1 MMIAAGIANAQT
13 TTQFAGGV
21 TTPQGGMVLTGTGIN
36 PTTGQP
42 FRHLWSADATN
53 GLCRLDPDIDTPG
66 LHSLNP
72 GTCIKTVVG
81 GIALSPGQLV
91 FDPTTNDIYTPD
103 SANKLGVFRLH
114 FLPGG
119 DSGHGLVDPGQQ
131 EVLGGLAAGGKADNC
146 GIGAN
151 QPITASLGPDG
162 NLYVGFKRTGNI
174 MRIQSPQT
182 EPLPCSNIQSQVA
195 ISNDLRTATGLAW
208 IGHDLFGMDSRVPIL
223 FPNADQ
229 CFTPANGNAPCLSS
243 FVGLTILGPGIV
255 ASDQTYPLPN
265 GNTLFFGNSLTG
277 VTRVT
282 NVANRVEIPT
292 PGYGGSFSFVSALA
306 VDTTN
311 PANPVLFVG
320 DDPSNGLVPGD
331 GRWFQV
337 SNATLAPAPPAV
349 PTAVTAT
356 AGNAAATVAWTR
368 TMDGQP
374 LTSYTVHNSFA
385 SNSAPVP
392 DVIVTAVPGSI
403 VVPTGTN
410 ITGLTNGISYQF
422 EVQATNAFGSSA
434 FSAAS
439 NTVTPQAPTVP
450 GAPTGVS
457 AMALDAMATVA
468 WTAPASDGG
477 SAITGYTVTALI
489 GGTPSGI
496 TASVSANSSG
506 AAVTGLTDGTT
517 YTFTVRASNALGNG
531 PESQPS
537 NPVTPTA
544 PPPPP
549 PAPADLTL
557 TLGGPASVDFGAAAT
572 YTINVANNGQSGAPQ
587 VIVTDTIPAI
597 GSAYVSS
604 TASQGVCTFSGTT
617 LTCNLG
623 AMAAGST
630 AVITFTLDVSAQGAN
645 QASVQAR
652 DAAGN
657 LLADPTP
664 GDNTASLTTTINGT
678 KTTTDIQVTGSAH
691 NGGPAAGTADFY
703 TWQIKN
709 GNNQVA
715 NDVVFANTLPSTL
728 VFSSASSNIGTCSG
742 PPPGSLGGTVTCSA
756 GSLAVGQ
763 TLVVTVNVIVPNA
776 GTIATTGA
784 ATFNGTDTN
793 QANNS
798 FTVTI
803 QAK

>member
-1 MMIAAGIANAQT
+1 MAIAAGIANAQT
-13 TTQFAGGV
+13 TTQFAAAV
-21 TTPQGGMVLTGTGIN
+21 TTPQGGMVLTGTGIS
-36 PTTGQP
+36 PATGQP

-81 GIALSPGQLV
+81 GIAFSPGQLV

-119 DSGHGLVDPGQQ
+119 DSGHGLVDPTQQ

-151 QPITASLGPDG
+151 QPIALSLGPDG
-162 NLYVGFKRTGNI
+162 NLYLGFKRTGNI
-174 MRIQSPQT
+174 MRILSPQT
-182 EPLPCSNIQSQVA
+182 EPLLCSNIQSQVA

-208 IGHDLFGMDSRVPIL
+208 IGHDLFGLDSRVPIL

-255 ASDQTYPLPN
+255 ASDQTYPLLN
-265 GNTLFFGNSLTG
+265 GNTLFFGNSTTG
-277 VTRVT
+277 VTRVA

-292 PGYGGSFSFVSALA
+292 PGYGGSFSFLSALA

-337 SNATLAPAPPAV
+337 SNAPLAPAPPAA
-349 PTAVTAT
+349 PTGVTAT
-356 AGNAAATVAWTR
+356 AGNASATVGWTR
-368 TMDGQP
+368 TLDGQP

-392 DVIVTAVPGSI
+392 DVIVTAAPGSTVI
-403 VVPTGTN
+403 PTGAN

-422 EVQATNAFGSSA
+422 EVLATNALGSSA
-434 FSAAS
+434 FSAPS

-457 AMALDAMATVA
+457 ASALDAMAIVA

-477 SAITGYTVTALI
+477 SAITGYTVSALI

-496 TASVSANSSG
+496 TASVSGGVSG
-506 AAVTGLTDGTT
+506 AVATGLTDGTT
-517 YTFTVRASNALGNG
+517 YTFTVHATNALGNG

-537 NPVTPTA
+537 NPVTPTP

-549 PAPADLTL
+549 PAPADLAVTL
-557 TLGGPASVDFGAAAT
+557 TGPASVDFGAAAT
-572 YTINVANNGQSGAPQ
+572 YTINVANNGQSAAPQ

-597 GSAYVSS
+597 GSSLVSS
-604 TASQGVCTFSGTT
+604 TASQGVCTFSGAT

-630 AVITFTLDVSAQGAN
+630 AVITFTLDVLAQGTN
-645 QASVQAR
+645 QASAQAR

-728 VFSSASSNIGTCSG
+728 VFSSVSSNIGTCSG
-742 PPPGSLGGTVTCSA
+742 PAPGSLGGTVTCSA
-756 GSLAVGQ
+756 GTLAVGQ

-784 ATFNGTDTN
+784 ATFNGTDIN